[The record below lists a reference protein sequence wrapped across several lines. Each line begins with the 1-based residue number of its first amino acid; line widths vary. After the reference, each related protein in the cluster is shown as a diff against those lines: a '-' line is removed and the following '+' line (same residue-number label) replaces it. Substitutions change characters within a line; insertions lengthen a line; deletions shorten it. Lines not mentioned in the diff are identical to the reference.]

1 MLIKNIILSTTN
13 LSYSMLSENMIRK
26 TSHDNNISILFI
38 QNIIAR
44 KTNSN

>member
-38 QNIIAR
+38 QNIAR